1 MKAALV
7 ILLFTIFIGF
17 CTWILDRFFSKRLRI
32 YGDHA
37 SESKEEDDADDV
49 ACCGLHDVCEK
60 DLLTPLTDEFEY
72 YDDEELDAFKGRAPE
87 SYTAE
92 EVEMFRDILLTLR
105 PDDVA
110 GWSRS
115 IQLRG
120 ITLPEEIREEL
131 IMIVGEQRDEK
142 QL

>member
-1 MKAALV
+1 
-7 ILLFTIFIGF
+7 
-17 CTWILDRFFSKRLRI
+17 
-32 YGDHA
+32 
-37 SESKEEDDADDV
+37 
-49 ACCGLHDVCEK
+49 
-60 DLLTPLTDEFEY
+60 
-72 YDDEELDAFKGRAPE
+72 
-87 SYTAE
+87 
-92 EVEMFRDILLTLR
+92 MFRDILLTLR

>member
-1 MKAALV
+1 MNLTKA
-7 ILLFTIFIGF
+7 IEGQ
-17 CTWILDRFFSKRLRI
+17 
-32 YGDHA
+32 
-37 SESKEEDDADDV
+37 
-49 ACCGLHDVCEK
+49 
-60 DLLTPLTDEFEY
+60 EY
-72 YDDEELDAFKGRAPE
+72 IIRQIETDDEELDAFKGRASE